1 MEDVLG
7 VKCNFENDC
16 AWTWDENVLD
26 GFTVVTGANLTDSN
40 RTGIMPGPGADPT
53 NDANGLC
60 EFYLHCFM
68 S

>member
-7 VKCNFENDC
+7 VKCNFETDC

-40 RTGIMPGPGADPT
+40 RTGIMPGPGADPN
-53 NDANGLC
+53 NDANGQ
-60 EFYLHCFM
+60 
-68 S
+68 